1 MQAVGFEHLD
11 GHGLSAMLRK
21 HALERPDHI
30 AIIDGER
37 RISWGEMLRNVERF
51 GQLLLELGVEP
62 GDRVALLGRN
72 SSMYS
77 DAFLGTVDVRACV
90 VPLPNL
96 ASAEA
101 LELMLRDCAAKV
113 LIVSSEYRD
122 VLRSA
127 LPRLP
132 ALSPNACLGLDFE
145 SDGFRALQ
153 PLLAAGQTRNRDS
166 LPALPVAD
174 DDFNVIYSSGTTGV
188 PKGIV
193 HSHATRV
200 RGCQVLHALGFDT
213 DTINIVSTPFYS
225 NTTLTA
231 WLPTLYWGGTNVL
244 MAKFDAREF
253 LALVERHEVTLA
265 MLVPTQYAR
274 IMRLPD
280 FERFDL
286 KSVRFKFSTSA
297 PLREGL
303 KRDIV
308 ARFPG
313 ELIEFYGM
321 TEGGVSTTLFAN
333 HFPNKLGSVGVAGGC
348 ELKIIDD
355 QGVELPAGRT
365 GEIVGRNWA
374 MMKGYLNSEKATADM
389 LWYDAQGAAFLRTG
403 DIGYLDEDG
412 FLYLSDRKKDVIIS
426 GGLNI
431 YATDLEIVLVK
442 HEAVVE
448 AAVIGAPSDEW
459 GETPVG
465 ICVLEPGARLTPA
478 ELLVW
483 ANARLGKSQRL
494 AAIEFRSELPKSD
507 IGKVL
512 KRELRVPYW
521 AAEAGPHGASLR
533 RSS

>member
-1 MQAVGFEHLD
+1 MRALAFEVLD
-11 GHGLSAMLRK
+11 GYDLPAALRK
-21 HALERPDHI
+21 HALERPDHV
-30 AIIDGER
+30 ATIDGER
-37 RISWGEMLRNVERF
+37 RISWGEMLRNVDCF
-51 GQLLLELGVEP
+51 GQLLLELGVQP

-72 SSMYS
+72 SNMYS
-77 DAFLGTVDVRACV
+77 DAFLGTVSVRACV

-113 LIVSSEYRD
+113 LVVSAEYRD
-122 VLRSA
+122 TLQSA

-132 ALSPNACLGLDFE
+132 ALLPDGCLGFDFE
-145 SDGFRALQ
+145 AGGFRALQ
-153 PLLAAGQTRNRDS
+153 PLLAASQTRQHDS
-166 LPALPVAD
+166 LRDIVRDAD

-200 RGCQVLHALGFDT
+200 RGCQVMRMLGFDA
-213 DTINIVSTPFYS
+213 DAVNIVSTPLYS
-225 NTTLTA
+225 NTTLAA

-244 MAKFDAREF
+244 MPKFDAREF
-253 LALVERHEVTLA
+253 LALVDRHEATLA

-274 IMRLPD
+274 ILRLAD
-280 FERFDL
+280 FDGFDL
-286 KSVRFKFSTSA
+286 SSLRFKFSTSA

-303 KRDIV
+303 KRAIV

-313 ELIEFYGM
+313 ELVEFYGL

-333 HFPNKLGSVGVAGGC
+333 HFPNKLGSVGVASGC
-348 ELKIIDD
+348 ELKIIDN
-355 QGVELPAGRT
+355 QAVELPAGRT

-374 MMKGYLNSEKATADM
+374 MMKGYLNQEKATADM
-389 LWYDAQGAAFLRTG
+389 LWYDAQGVAFLRTG

-412 FLYLSDRKKDVIIS
+412 FLYLSDRKKDMIIS

-442 HEAVVE
+442 HEAVLE

-459 GETPVG
+459 GETPVAF
-465 ICVLEPGARLTPA
+465 CVLEPGARLTPA
-478 ELLVW
+478 ELLAW

-507 IGKVL
+507 MGKVL
-512 KRELRVPYW
+512 KRELRAPYW
-521 AAEAGPHGASLR
+521 AQAKK
-533 RSS
+533 